1 MGSAQRQPRH
11 EAIIRNVWE
20 PENRKVRD
28 EEGTLKVPLAE
39 MLAERKKR
47 QAAEQRV
54 HELEAAD
61 PQKMIRAF
69 RIALVA
75 LGADPEEIIAE
86 LNR

>member
-20 PENRKVRD
+20 PENRKVND
-28 EEGTLKVPLAE
+28 EEATRLVPLAE

-47 QAAEQRV
+47 QAFEQRV
-54 HELEAAD
+54 KELEATD
-61 PQKMIRAF
+61 LHKVNKAF
-69 RIALVA
+69 RLALVA
-75 LGADPEEIIAE
+75 LGADPEEIISE